1 MPPRTSLVSR
11 ASRLVQSEPYI
22 CSTCLFSHR
31 VQQRQR
37 QPAHSRSRPQS
48 TRSRSTAIEPRA
60 QQETTHQSNHTTA
73 RRQYYASLASS
84 TAINAPTSVP
94 PHLHALYQSLLHLES
109 SASSYIDLSR
119 LQLALRSLESADP
132 LIRIAFLGLGGNG
145 NQAAR
150 RLVRVL
156 LADALSDGV
165 EQWERE
171 LLDGVEGSV
180 LVKYGEMVQDVGIV
194 GGGRDGRVRELR
206 VPSPLLKRLGV
217 EILVTGLNASEERGS
232 DELEAAIL
240 VPALTIPGAGGRVG
254 FVRYP
259 VHKAVVVTEGVI
271 GAVELGRLPKDLL
284 DGHMIQSALSL
295 PLRKEEGVPKNERDG
310 DVVDVG
316 LAEHALGLFR
326 ENRANGAVFS
336 QEWQASKVGSITNW
350 LANSTKVEEKGD
362 GLKPAVRDLLDSLLV
377 KTQSAV
383 ESADSS
389 SWARCSTL
397 SVPESKRIILQE
409 ALATWCKD
417 AHQDLQTNLST
428 AFLGPAWKRT
438 TWWRLFWRIDEV
450 SISAAE
456 VLRRGWLVEAEQSLA
471 FLSGRLL
478 ESGVATEAQLRGIS
492 YLSDNRKPK
501 AEAAA
506 DVKTLLDERTE
517 QEMADYNAAQ
527 KGIFK
532 NGRPETVAELMQ
544 LPPLLS
550 KIREETGLNA
560 LFNPPWPQTV
570 NLAREQILHEA
581 VPALHVKAQ
590 RFMLAALSTM
600 GGSSALAAWLWV
612 ASGGVALYESGAI
625 AALGLVW
632 ALRRLQKV
640 YGKEREVFA
649 GAVRENGR
657 RVLADVESRLQKVVN
672 EGGRVA
678 VREEDI
684 RERESAR
691 KVVQVTREALGQI
704 QTPEGRA

>member
-1 MPPRTSLVSR
+1 M
-11 ASRLVQSEPYI
+11 
-22 CSTCLFSHR
+22 
-31 VQQRQR
+31 
-37 QPAHSRSRPQS
+37 
-48 TRSRSTAIEPRA
+48 
-60 QQETTHQSNHTTA
+60 
-73 RRQYYASLASS
+73 
-84 TAINAPTSVP
+84 
-94 PHLHALYQSLLHLES
+94 
-109 SASSYIDLSR
+109 
-119 LQLALRSLESADP
+119 
-132 LIRIAFLGLGGNG
+132 
-145 NQAAR
+145 
-150 RLVRVL
+150 L

-259 VHKAVVVTEGVI
+259 VHKAVVVTEGVS
-271 GAVELGRLPKDLL
+271 GAVELGRLPKGLL

-295 PLRKEEGVPKNERDG
+295 PLRKEERVPKNERDG

-397 SVPESKRIILQE
+397 SVPESKRIVLQE
-409 ALATWCKD
+409 ALTTWCKD

-492 YLSDNRKPK
+492 HLSDNRKPK

-506 DVKTLLDERTE
+506 EVKTLLDERTE

-678 VREEDI
+678 VREEDF

-704 QTPEGRA
+704 QTPQGRA

>member
-1 MPPRTSLVSR
+1 M
-11 ASRLVQSEPYI
+11 
-22 CSTCLFSHR
+22 
-31 VQQRQR
+31 
-37 QPAHSRSRPQS
+37 
-48 TRSRSTAIEPRA
+48 
-60 QQETTHQSNHTTA
+60 
-73 RRQYYASLASS
+73 
-84 TAINAPTSVP
+84 
-94 PHLHALYQSLLHLES
+94 
-109 SASSYIDLSR
+109 
-119 LQLALRSLESADP
+119 
-132 LIRIAFLGLGGNG
+132 
-145 NQAAR
+145 
-150 RLVRVL
+150 L

-259 VHKAVVVTEGVI
+259 VHKAVVVTEGVS
-271 GAVELGRLPKDLL
+271 GAVELGRLPKGLL

-295 PLRKEEGVPKNERDG
+295 PLRKEEGIPKNERDG

-350 LANSTKVEEKGD
+350 LANSTKVEKGD

-428 AFLGPAWKRT
+428 AFLGQAWKRT

-492 YLSDNRKPK
+492 HLSDNRKPK

-506 DVKTLLDERTE
+506 EVKTLLDERTE

-560 LFNPPWPQTV
+560 LFNPPWPQTI

>member
-37 QPAHSRSRPQS
+37 QPAHPRSLPQS

-60 QQETTHQSNHTTA
+60 QRETIHQSNHTAA
-73 RRQYYASLASS
+73 RRRHYSSLASS

-259 VHKAVVVTEGVI
+259 VHKAVVVTEGVS
-271 GAVELGRLPKDLL
+271 GSVELGRLPKGLL

-295 PLRKEEGVPKNERDG
+295 PLRKEEGIPKNERDG

-397 SVPESKRIILQE
+397 SVPESKRTILQE

-492 YLSDNRKPK
+492 HLSDNRKPK

-506 DVKTLLDERTE
+506 EVKTLLDERTE

-560 LFNPPWPQTV
+560 LFNPPWPQTI

-632 ALRRLQKV
+632 ALRRLQKR

-704 QTPEGRA
+704 QTPQGRA

>member
-37 QPAHSRSRPQS
+37 QPTHSRSRPQS

-60 QQETTHQSNHTTA
+60 QQETTHHSNHITA

-180 LVKYGEMVQDVGIV
+180 LIKYGEMVQDVGIV

-259 VHKAVVVTEGVI
+259 VHKAVVVTEGVS
-271 GAVELGRLPKDLL
+271 GAVELGRLPKGLL

-295 PLRKEEGVPKNERDG
+295 PLRKEEGIPKNERDG

-350 LANSTKVEEKGD
+350 LADSTKVEEKGD

-397 SVPESKRIILQE
+397 SVPESKRTILQE

-492 YLSDNRKPK
+492 HLSDNRKPK

-506 DVKTLLDERTE
+506 DVETLLDERTE

-691 KVVQVTREALGQI
+691 KVVQVMREALGQI
-704 QTPEGRA
+704 QTPQGRA

>member
-11 ASRLVQSEPYI
+11 ASRL
-22 CSTCLFSHR
+22 
-31 VQQRQR
+31 
-37 QPAHSRSRPQS
+37 
-48 TRSRSTAIEPRA
+48 
-60 QQETTHQSNHTTA
+60 
-73 RRQYYASLASS
+73 YYASLASS

-119 LQLALRSLESADP
+119 LQLALRSLESADA

-217 EILVTGLNASEERGS
+217 EILVTGLNASEERAS
-232 DELEAAIL
+232 DELEATIL

-259 VHKAVVVTEGVI
+259 VHKAVVVTEGVS
-271 GAVELGRLPKDLL
+271 GAVELGRLPKGLL
-284 DGHMIQSALSL
+284 NGHMIQSALSL
-295 PLRKEEGVPKNERDG
+295 PLRKEEGIPKNERDG

-350 LANSTKVEEKGD
+350 LANSTKVDEKGD
-362 GLKPAVRDLLDSLLV
+362 GLKPAVRDLLGSLLV

-478 ESGVATEAQLRGIS
+478 ESGVATEAQLR
-492 YLSDNRKPK
+492 
-501 AEAAA
+501 
-506 DVKTLLDERTE
+506 
-517 QEMADYNAAQ
+517 
-527 KGIFK
+527 
-532 NGRPETVAELMQ
+532 AELMQ

>member
-60 QQETTHQSNHTTA
+60 QQETTHQSNRTTA

-259 VHKAVVVTEGVI
+259 VHKAVVVTEGVS
-271 GAVELGRLPKDLL
+271 GAVELGRLPKGLL

-295 PLRKEEGVPKNERDG
+295 PLRKEEGIPKNERDG

-362 GLKPAVRDLLDSLLV
+362 GLKSAVRDLLDSLLV

-397 SVPESKRIILQE
+397 SVPESKRTILQE

-471 FLSGRLL
+471 FFSGRLL
-478 ESGVATEAQLRGIS
+478 ESGVATEAQLRGVS
-492 YLSDNRKPK
+492 HLSDNRKPK

-560 LFNPPWPQTV
+560 LFNPPWPQTI

-600 GGSSALAAWLWV
+600 GGSSALSAWLWV

-632 ALRRLQKV
+632 ALRRLQKA

-684 RERESAR
+684 RERESSR
-691 KVVQVTREALGQI
+691 KVVQVTREALAQI
-704 QTPEGRA
+704 QTPQGRA

>member
-11 ASRLVQSEPYI
+11 ASCLVQSEPYI

-37 QPAHSRSRPQS
+37 QPAHSRLRPQS

-60 QQETTHQSNHTTA
+60 QQETTHQSNQTTA

-217 EILVTGLNASEERGS
+217 EILVTGLNASEERRS
-232 DELEAAIL
+232 DELEATIL

-259 VHKAVVVTEGVI
+259 VHKAVVVTEGVS
-271 GAVELGRLPKDLL
+271 GAVELGRLPKGLL

-295 PLRKEEGVPKNERDG
+295 PLRKEEGIPKNERDG

-397 SVPESKRIILQE
+397 SVPESKRTILQE
-409 ALATWCKD
+409 ALTTWCKD

-492 YLSDNRKPK
+492 HLSDNRKPK

-517 QEMADYNAAQ
+517 QEMADYKAAQ

-560 LFNPPWPQTV
+560 LFNPPWPQTI

-590 RFMLAALSTM
+590 QFMLAALSTM

-704 QTPEGRA
+704 QTPQGRA